1 MIVDLSNEIQSA
13 VRSSILAA
21 NTGITQLYDYT
32 PSGVKMPY
40 VTFGEI
46 AKLQNHTKDVRF
58 HVYDVVLHVW
68 TSGPGRV
75 QCQDIMGKITNSLD
89 NTKLTL
95 DNGEPSVYFVNST
108 VIKDPDGTTQ
118 HGVLRF
124 EVRE

>member
-13 VRSSILAA
+13 IRTAVV
-21 NTGITQLYDYT
+21 NGNVGTTQFYDYP

-40 VTFGEI
+40 ITIGEI
-46 AKLQNHTKDVRF
+46 SKIRNHTKDIRF
-58 HVYDVVLHVW
+58 HVYNVVLHVW

-75 QCQDIMGKITNSLD
+75 LCQDIMGKITNLLD
-89 NTKLTL
+89 NTELNL
-95 DNGEPSVYFVNST
+95 DNGTPAVYFLSST

-124 EVRE
+124 EIRQ